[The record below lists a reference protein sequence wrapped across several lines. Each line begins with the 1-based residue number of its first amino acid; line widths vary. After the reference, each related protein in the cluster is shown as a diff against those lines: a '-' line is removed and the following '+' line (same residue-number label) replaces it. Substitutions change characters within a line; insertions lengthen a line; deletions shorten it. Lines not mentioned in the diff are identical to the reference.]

1 MVDKPADKSQQASKT
16 IPEPP
21 KPQEKAP
28 SPALQQITRDID
40 EILRQLKLLEER
52 YSGVR
57 KKSQFTEQNMLKET
71 KEVFDEITSL
81 RSTITDVKSDI
92 SEIKEKLEKL
102 TEEVDSAVKKTDFNV
117 LVKYLDF
124 WQPLEFMTKDDAQ
137 KLLAEK
143 KK

>member
-1 MVDKPADKSQQASKT
+1 MADKPQQAQKAM
-16 IPEPP
+16 PEPP

-52 YSGVR
+52 YSSVR
-57 KKSQFTEQNMLKET
+57 KKSQFTEQNMLKDT
-71 KEVFDEITSL
+71 KDVTEEINAI
-81 RSTITDVKSDI
+81 RSTITDVKGDI
-92 SEIKEKLEKL
+92 SEISEKLEKL
-102 TEEVDSAVKKTDFNV
+102 TDEVNSAVKKTDFNV

-124 WQPLEFMTKDDAQ
+124 WQPLEFMTKNEAQ
-137 KLLAEK
+137 KLLEEK